1 MGNTALYIINKLL
14 ERKQDQNSP
23 IENSQWDRLRD
34 DVTQYLDDSLSPSS
48 LRNIR
53 GKLEGF
59 RVAYLHCANDTTG
72 SAKTSCLH
80 NLLLIMLTA
89 EGTFKGHTTRERG
102 LLSKYF
108 DRFTILY
115 NAITQEFK
123 TSYDTDP
130 PVNGSIDIDRTIRSR
145 QCSFYNYSCEAIRA
159 AREYA
164 CRHIYL
170 TFFDTTPLIFDR
182 DLGYA
187 VPPDTCNI
195 KIDRSRKRREA
206 LKDYHSVEITTAGSA
221 KKHKGCGVL
230 QPRSH
235 TYAAYVYN
243 SKTEEYLWES
253 RSIEACSWEAETKL
267 RYLCVT
273 SSPARILHVR
283 GCKNN
288 VKEHFEKGMS
298 ARRNGMREMAGS
310 NCPRLDWC
318 D

>member
-14 ERKQDQNSP
+14 ERSQDQNSP

-48 LRNIR
+48 FRNIR

-59 RVAYLHCANDTTG
+59 RVAYRHCANDTTG

-80 NLLLIMLTA
+80 NLLLMMFAA
-89 EGTFKGHTTRERG
+89 EGTFKGHTTRERS

-108 DRFTILY
+108 DRFTILF

-130 PVNGSIDIDRTIRSR
+130 PVNGTIDIDRTFRSR
-145 QCSFYNYSCEAIRA
+145 QCSFYKYSCEAIRS

-170 TFFDTTPLIFDR
+170 RFFDTTPLIIDR
-182 DLGYA
+182 DLGYV
-187 VPPDTCNI
+187 VPPDTCN
-195 KIDRSRKRREA
+195 KINRSRKRREA
-206 LKDYHSVEITTAGSA
+206 LKDYHSVEITTVESA
-221 KKHKGCGVL
+221 KKHKGCGVF
-230 QPRSH
+230 QRSR

-243 SKTEEYLWES
+243 SKTEEYLWTS
-253 RSIEACSWEAETKL
+253 PSIEACSSEAVTKL
-267 RYLCVT
+267 RFLCLR
-273 SSPARILHVR
+273 SYPARKRHVR
-283 GCKNN
+283 RCKTS
-288 VKEHFEKGMS
+288 VRQHFEKGMS
-298 ARRNGMREMAGS
+298 ARRNGTRRLAGS